1 MGGPVGE
8 RKIGMSRSFRVGVGL
23 DESPRRSPLMKKTEQ
38 NQAKSSPSEAEQK
51 KSPISLSRR
60 QFLGTGAAAGG
71 ALVLGGVEGCTGSEG
86 SGAGDTQGS
95 GPGAGQPWPVSTFEL
110 DEVSL
115 TDLHAGMVS
124 GRWSS
129 REITEAYLNRI
140 EEIDSSG
147 PTLRSVIETNP
158 EALEIASALDEEL
171 ASGQARGPLHGIPI
185 ILKDNIATHD
195 RMTTTAGSY
204 ALEGSIPPEDSG
216 VARKLREAG
225 AVLLGKA
232 NLSEWANFRSTRS
245 SSGWSG
251 RGGQCKNPYVLDRNP
266 CGSSSGSGA
275 AASANLCGAAIG
287 TETNGSIVCPSNANG
302 LVGIKPTVGLVS
314 RSRIIP
320 ISHTQDTAG
329 PMARTVRDAALV
341 LGAVTGLD
349 PEDPTTAAGA
359 ERAET
364 DYTQYLD
371 PNGLQGARIGVA
383 TQYAEGHEAVEELFQ
398 DALDVMRGAGAVVI
412 DIPEVEAWRQM
423 GGPSGRLMRY
433 EFKADLNAYLAGL
446 GPDAPV
452 KSLEEVIVF
461 NEANADRELP
471 YFQQEILLQ
480 CQELG
485 PLSDPEYQ
493 EALAEAM
500 RLSREEGID
509 AVMTEHRLDAIVSP
523 TGSPAWTTDLI
534 NGDRYHMG
542 SSGPAAISG
551 YPNITVPLGF
561 FTELPV
567 TISIW
572 GRAWTEPELLRIAFA
587 YEQLTQHR
595 AAPKFIPTLDL

>member
-1 MGGPVGE
+1 MGESSSTRPGHE
-8 RKIGMSRSFRVGVGL
+8 SRTPSGSETPPLVT
-23 DESPRRSPLMKKTEQ
+23 RRGF
-38 NQAKSSPSEAEQK
+38 
-51 KSPISLSRR
+51 I
-60 QFLGTGAAAGG
+60 GTGAAAGG
-71 ALVLGGVEGCTGSEG
+71 ALVLGGVEACTGSDGSG
-86 SGAGDTQGS
+86 SGAAGAAADA
-95 GPGAGQPWPVSTFEL
+95 GPGAGQPWPVSSFEL
-110 DEVSL
+110 EGVSIM
-115 TDLHAGMVS
+115 DLHAGMVS
-124 GRWSS
+124 GRWTS
-129 REITEAYLNRI
+129 RDITEAYLNRI
-140 EEIDSSG
+140 AEIDRQG

-158 EALEIASALDEEL
+158 DALEIAESLDREMAE
-171 ASGQARGPLHGIPI
+171 GQVRGPLHGIPI
-185 ILKDNIATHD
+185 ILKDNVATHD

-232 NLSEWANFRSTRS
+232 NLSEWANFRSSRS
-245 SSGWSG
+245 SSGWSA
-251 RGGQCKNPYVLDRNP
+251 RGGQCRNPYVLDRNP

-275 AASANLCGAAIG
+275 AASASLSAAAIG

-341 LGAVTGLD
+341 LGALTGLD
-349 PEDPTTAAGA
+349 RSDSATTAGA

-364 DYTQYLD
+364 DYTPYLD
-371 PNGLQGARIGVA
+371 PDGLRDARIGVA
-383 TQYAEGHEAVEELFQ
+383 TQYSEGHEAVEAVFAE
-398 DALDVMRGAGAVVI
+398 ALDVMRAAGATVVE
-412 DIPEVEAWRQM
+412 IPEVEAWRRM

-452 KSLEEVIVF
+452 KSLEEIIAF
-461 NEANADRELP
+461 NEANAERELP
-471 YFQQEILLQ
+471 FFQQEIMHQ
-480 CQELG
+480 AQELG
-485 PLSDPEYQ
+485 PLSESGYQ

-500 RLSREEGID
+500 RLSRDEGID
-509 AVMTEHRLDAIVSP
+509 RVMAEHGLDAIVAP

-542 SSGPAAISG
+542 SSSPAAISG
-551 YPNITVPLGF
+551 YPNITVPMGSF
-561 FTELPV
+561 AELPV
-567 TISIW
+567 NISIW
-572 GRAWTEPELLRIAFA
+572 GRAWSEPELLRIAYA
-587 YEQLTQHR
+587 YEQLTHHR
-595 AAPKFIPTLDL
+595 RAPRFIPTLDL